1 MKKRITSWLFVGGLL
16 AFGLT
21 GICAESDL
29 ARYRTDAEPEMDIE
43 NWMTADDYWSGTH
56 FQITEEPVSELEL
69 ESWMKDDDFW
79 K

>member
-1 MKKRITSWLFVGGLL
+1 
-16 AFGLT
+16 
-21 GICAESDL
+21 
-29 ARYRTDAEPEMDIE
+29 MDIE

-56 FQITEEPVSELEL
+56 FQITEEPVPELEL